1 MRTIPPLTAAS
12 DAGFRTSWQPGTL
25 APDLEAF
32 RSCQGFTMD
41 QLAQWLRVDPDQ
53 LQVLGTAPRPH
64 PADGGFHLQCVA
76 LGERTGCDPFAL
88 RTLVR
93 WVHNGG

>member
-1 MRTIPPLTAAS
+1 V
-12 DAGFRTSWQPGTL
+12 
-25 APDLEAF
+25 
-32 RSCQGFTMD
+32 D
-41 QLAQWLRVDPDQ
+41 QLAQWLRINPDQ
-53 LQVLGTAPRPH
+53 LEILGTAARPH
-64 PADGGFHLQCVA
+64 PADSAFHLQCLA